1 MNLFNLIIESLFPNI
16 CAGCGSRG
24 SIVCTVCASKF
35 PPARTPEQPY
45 IISVFAYSHPVV
57 RALIRR
63 LKYKNGRRVAG
74 FFAPYLLSSLVEFL
88 GEEKLFNGDV
98 DVILVPVPIS
108 KKRMKKRGYNQS
120 ELLGNEMQKINCNE
134 HIFLD
139 ANLVRKIKETT
150 PQAEIKKRNMHLK
163 NQQDCF
169 DVLPNTYQKNE
180 IVVLVDDVTTTGA
193 TLSAVRDRL
202 IKNGF
207 RKVFALTIA
216 H

>member
-1 MNLFNLIIESLFPNI
+1 M
-16 CAGCGSRG
+16 
-24 SIVCTVCASKF
+24 
-35 PPARTPEQPY
+35 
-45 IISVFAYSHPVV
+45 
-57 RALIRR
+57 
-63 LKYKNGRRVAG
+63 
-74 FFAPYLLSSLVEFL
+74 
-88 GEEKLFNGDV
+88 
-98 DVILVPVPIS
+98 
-108 KKRMKKRGYNQS
+108 
-120 ELLGNEMQKINCNE
+120 
-134 HIFLD
+134 
-139 ANLVRKIKETT
+139 RKIKETT